1 MVVYSH
7 RKVSQMRSP
16 LGYSHAL
23 TIVVTKLAVGNRIR
37 HDRIINS
44 ETSGEIVMIYEG
56 INREC
61 EFFVPYSDVNECL
74 KPNIVGPE
82 LICGN
87 AFSRS

>member
-1 MVVYSH
+1 MEGMVVYSH

-16 LGYSHAL
+16 LGY
-23 TIVVTKLAVGNRIR
+23 RIR